1 MKTRQKYNNG
11 AGKAARMYLDW
22 HRANPLVCSP
32 VRLGLLALGCSNAS
46 RREFEE
52 AFSAFFI
59 QQWNLDNGGCWGVP
73 FDFKFIIK

>member
-32 VRLGLLALGCSNAS
+32 ARLGLLALEGKK
-46 RREFEE
+46 RKKEE
-52 AFSAFFI
+52 NFPR
-59 QQWNLDNGGCWGVP
+59 QQGRNLTPSTPVV
-73 FDFKFIIK
+73 